1 MAAIAKVLFGG
12 GSPASSAAPS
22 DADFADFATAASPL
36 APSHAASSLSSGAA
50 AAASTTG
57 SPSVYYSNEGRPYTA
72 WYRVWERTSLA
83 DFYQELFIIPI
94 ILVIVLVNIVGTRAN
109 RSRAKKWASTYL
121 PMLDS
126 EFASVGFGGRKSL
139 RVGDVKQ
146 DGIAQAVTGSTD
158 VPADLLKEK
167 SKSEYVAYATGRQNV
182 AWLDIRISLYKRNNP
197 LAWFGELATSFFTE
211 SFPAPAER
219 VEATAYCFDG
229 KEKTLLPMAPASKD
243 STYDGF
249 VWAIVHKDKMRTLRD
264 ERYDISLTS
273 TKDHPKL
280 PQWATVMSESA
291 EVTEAMLTPDLIKAV
306 TDAGEDLEA
315 LIITDQPI
323 DAPKKLDDLVPR
335 KRIYLSMRLNPKPA
349 STSLFATFLRL
360 PDHLVSTAHFRPEAL
375 RKVRATRE
383 EEARKLRKLD
393 DEEKAEERRV
403 AAEKLKKEERDRR
416 LGKMSAE
423 EQRKFLQKEKEQENR
438 KMTKKRTQRG

>member
-1 MAAIAKVLFGG
+1 M
-12 GSPASSAAPS
+12 
-22 DADFADFATAASPL
+22 
-36 APSHAASSLSSGAA
+36 
-50 AAASTTG
+50 
-57 SPSVYYSNEGRPYTA
+57 
-72 WYRVWERTSLA
+72 WERTSLA

-94 ILVIVLVNIVGTRAN
+94 ILVIVLVNIIGTRAN

-139 RVGDVKQ
+139 RVGDVKE

-323 DAPKKLDDLVPR
+323 DAPKKYAYPTMPRKHPNPSLTLSPHRLDDLVPR